1 MKKIAFLP
9 AHPSQVWL
17 LHSIQTYLMAQSKY
31 EFIWVLRDKD
41 ISCEL
46 ADRLGIKYQCIST
59 ASTGL
64 LGNAV
69 ELAGNIFKCLKIGKK
84 RKIDLWVTKYGA
96 GNIAGFLLQQKSL
109 SFNDDDVDQVPLIAH
124 TSYPFAE
131 RILCPDVLRMGSYDK
146 KSRRYA
152 GCHELIYLHPNRFIP
167 DPGVYRELGIDPS
180 RKFILMRL
188 SALTA
193 HHDKNIRG
201 ISEAVVMRVIGLCTK
216 LNIQCYISSEKTL
229 PSSLSSYRLNIPVH
243 RIHHALAFACLFI
256 GDSQTMT
263 SEAAVLGTPA
273 FRLSD
278 FQGRLSVIDE
288 FERYRLAFGFSP
300 DDQENF
306 LTAVERMLIGVDLE
320 KYNSNHRKF
329 LTDKSDPVPWF
340 SEQIIQVL
348 ESN

>member
-17 LHSIQTYLMAQSKY
+17 FHSIQSHLNTQDNY

-46 ADRLGIKYQCIST
+46 ADQLGIKYQCIST

-64 LGNAV
+64 IGNAI

-84 RKIDLWVTKYGA
+84 REIDLWVTKYGA
-96 GNIAGFLLQQKSL
+96 GNIAGYLLRQKSL

-131 RILCPDVLRMGSYDK
+131 RILCPDVLRMGKYDQ
-146 KSRRYA
+146 KSHRYA
-152 GCHELIYLHPNRFIP
+152 GCHELFYLHPNRFTS
-167 DPGVYRELGIDPS
+167 DDRVYQELGIDKT
-180 RKFILMRL
+180 RKFILLRL

-201 ISEAVVMRVIGLCTK
+201 ISTGIVKRIIELCTRQ
-216 LNIQCYISSEKTL
+216 NVQCYISSEKPL
-229 PSSLSSYRLNIPVH
+229 PSDLSQYRLSIPVH
-243 RIHHALAFACLFI
+243 RVHHALAFASLFI

-288 FERYRLAFGFSP
+288 LERYELAFGFSP
-300 DDQENF
+300 DNSENF
-306 LTAVERMLIGVDLE
+306 LAAVKGILLGGSIQAYSD
-320 KYNSNHRKF
+320 NHKKF
-329 LTDKSDPVPWF
+329 LADKVDPVPWF
-340 SEQIIQVL
+340 SEQMLQVL
-348 ESN
+348 GTH

>member
-1 MKKIAFLP
+1 MKNIAFLP

-17 LHSIQTYLMAQSKY
+17 FHSIQKYLLAHSNY
-31 EFIWVLRDKD
+31 EFIWILRDKD

-46 ADRLGIKYQCIST
+46 ADRLGIEYQCIST

-69 ELAGNIFKCLKIGKK
+69 ELVGNILKCLKIGKR
-84 RKIDLWVTKYGA
+84 RKVDLWVTKYGA
-96 GNIAGFLLQQKSL
+96 GNIAGFLLRQKSL

-131 RILCPDVLRMGSYDK
+131 RILCPDVIRMGRYHL
-146 KSRRYA
+146 KSHRYA
-152 GCHELIYLHPNRFIP
+152 GCHELFYLYPTRFSP
-167 DPGVYRELGIDPS
+167 DKCVYNELGIDIT
-180 RKFILMRL
+180 RKFILLRL

-201 ISEAVVMRVIGLCTK
+201 ISKEVVLKIIELCDRQ
-216 LNIQCYISSEKTL
+216 NVQCYISSEKQL
-229 PSSLSSYRLNIPVH
+229 PSDLAPYRLSIPVH
-243 RIHHALAFACLFI
+243 RVHHALAFASLFI

-288 FERYRLAFGFSP
+288 LERYGLAFGFSP
-300 DDQENF
+300 DDQDK
-306 LTAVERMLIGVDLE
+306 LLAAVESMLVVGDFG
-320 KYNSNHRKF
+320 KYNHNHRKF
-329 LTDKSDPVPWF
+329 LTDKGDPVPWF

-348 ESN
+348 ESC

>member
-17 LHSIQTYLMAQSKY
+17 LHSIQKYLAAQSNY
-31 EFIWVLRDKD
+31 EFIWVLRNKD

-46 ADRLGIKYQCIST
+46 ADRLGIQYQCIST

-69 ELAGNIFKCLKIGKK
+69 ELAGNILKCFNIGK
-84 RKIDLWVTKYGA
+84 RGEVDLWVTKYGA
-96 GNIAGFLLQQKSL
+96 GNIAGFLLQQKSM

-131 RILCPDVLRMGSYDK
+131 RILCPDVLRMGKYDL
-146 KSRRYA
+146 KSHRYA
-152 GCHELIYLHPNRFIP
+152 GCHELFYLHPKRFSP
-167 DPGVYRELGIDPS
+167 DRSVYNELGIDIT
-180 RKFILMRL
+180 RKFILLRL

-201 ISEAVVMRVIGLCTK
+201 ISKEVVLQIIELCDRQ
-216 LNIQCYISSEKTL
+216 NVQCYISSEKQL
-229 PSSLSSYRLNIPVH
+229 PSDLAPYRLSIPVH
-243 RIHHALAFACLFI
+243 RVHHALAFASLFI

-288 FERYRLAFGFSP
+288 LERYGLAFGFSP
-300 DDQENF
+300 DNAEEF
-306 LTAVERMLIGVDLE
+306 LTAVNDTLLE
-320 KYNSNHRKF
+320 NTSQSYSNSHKRF
-329 LTDKSDPVPWF
+329 LTEKIDPVPWF
-340 SEQIIQVL
+340 SEQITQVL
-348 ESN
+348 EAE